1 MKTRNL
7 ITQLCLT
14 VLCAAGLSIGFAP
27 STTAAEPEKMVP
39 MQPVNDTGG
48 ATLENRTNTNTT
60 PRGTVAQPM
69 QRSGNANATNAQP
82 LNTMPSNPPL
92 ASGQP
97 MATSQPAADGEPQY
111 FVVERLNGIA
121 KVAPVGV
128 DVFEEDKWKEL
139 KQGDKLGAGVQLL
152 VTGQSQVKLVL
163 EPASPPTVMLIEAMT
178 QLSIEDLAMREGT
191 STTRI
196 ALASGA
202 IRAGVIESTT
212 RSDFLIEAPTATLSK
227 KGTDIFRF
235 EYQNGRFRMSLSSQG
250 RGLVQAIKY
259 KFNNSGNI
267 VDAKSRFV
275 TRGQFVTQQMMRAI
289 DNVKYDRDIQVLDFV
304 GLTQEERLN
313 LLFNNGLAILLPF
326 ADNSANF
333 LGSPFLTGGIN
344 VDGGQRPTL
353 PPIDGGAIATPDGDF
368 GVGQGLLPGLP
379 HGFFNA
385 SAKRS
390 RMIQSLFGQQHR
402 ELSGRKGFG
411 GIQRDTPRP
420 NQIRRPG
427 NMRKAG
433 QKRTVR
439 RFNKASRRR

>member
-7 ITQLCLT
+7 ITHLSLT
-14 VLCAAGLSIGFAP
+14 VLCTAVLSFGFAQ
-27 STTAAEPEKMVP
+27 STTAAEPEQMVP
-39 MQPVNDTGG
+39 MQPVNDNGG

-69 QRSGNANATNAQP
+69 QSTGTANSTNAQP
-82 LNTMPSNPPL
+82 LNTTSNPPL

-97 MATSQPAADGEPQY
+97 TATSQPAADGEPQY

-139 KQGDKLGAGVQLL
+139 KQGDKLGAGVQLY

-163 EPASPPTVMLIEAMT
+163 EPASPPTVMLIEAFT
-178 QLSIEDLAMREGT
+178 QLSIEDLAIREGT

-235 EYQNGRFRMSLSSQG
+235 EYQNGRFHMSLSSQG

-259 KFNNSGNI
+259 KFNNSGDI

-289 DNVKYDRDIQVLDFV
+289 DNVKYDRDIQVSDFV
-304 GLTQEERLN
+304 GLTTEEQLN

-333 LGSPFLTGGIN
+333 LGSPYLTGGVNIN
-344 VDGGQRPTL
+344 GGQRPTL
-353 PPIDGGAIATPDGDF
+353 PPIDGGPIASPDGDF

-379 HGFFNA
+379 TGFFNA
-385 SAKRS
+385 AAKRS
-390 RMIQSLFGQQHR
+390 RMIQNLFGQQHR

-411 GIQRDTPRP
+411 GIQRNSPHR
-420 NQIRRPG
+420 NQVRRPG
-427 NMRKAG
+427 IMRKAAK
-433 QKRTVR
+433 KRSVR

>member
-1 MKTRNL
+1 MKTRNP
-7 ITQLCLT
+7 ITNLSLTALCGIGLCLAIVQPT
-14 VLCAAGLSIGFAP
+14 A
-27 STTAAEPEKMVP
+27 AAEPEQMVP
-39 MQPVNDTGG
+39 MQPVSESGG
-48 ATLENRTNTNTT
+48 ATIENRSNT
-60 PRGTVAQPM
+60 PPPGTIAQPM
-69 QRSGNANATNAQP
+69 QPTGNANTTSNAQP
-82 LNTMPSNPPL
+82 LNTTPSNPPL

-97 MATSQPAADGEPQY
+97 TTSQPATDGESQY
-111 FVVERLNGIA
+111 FVVQEIQGNAR
-121 KVAPVGV
+121 VANVGV
-128 DVFEEDKWKEL
+128 EPWDEDKWSPL
-139 KQGDKLGAGVQLL
+139 QVNQKLGAGQQLFTDVQ
-152 VTGQSQVKLVL
+152 TQVKLVL
-163 EPASPPTVMLIEAMT
+163 EPASPPTVMLIESLT
-178 QLSIEDLAMREGT
+178 QMSIEDLAIREGI

-196 ALASGA
+196 ALGSGA

-235 EYQNGRFRMSLSSQG
+235 QYQNGRFRMSLSSQG

-289 DNVKYDRDIQVLDFV
+289 DNVKYDRDIQILDFV
-304 GLTQEERLN
+304 GLTQEERIN

-333 LGSPFLTGGIN
+333 LGSQFLTGGID

-353 PPIDGGAIATPDGDF
+353 PPLDGGMIAAPDGDF

-379 HGFFNA
+379 GGFFNA
-385 SAKRS
+385 AAKRTRS
-390 RMIQSLFGQQHR
+390 IQRLFGQQHR
-402 ELSGRKGFG
+402 DLAGRKGFG
-411 GIQRDTPRP
+411 GIQRNTPRHD
-420 NQIRRPG
+420 QIRRPG

-433 QKRTVR
+433 KKRTVR
-439 RFNKASRRR
+439 RINKASRRR